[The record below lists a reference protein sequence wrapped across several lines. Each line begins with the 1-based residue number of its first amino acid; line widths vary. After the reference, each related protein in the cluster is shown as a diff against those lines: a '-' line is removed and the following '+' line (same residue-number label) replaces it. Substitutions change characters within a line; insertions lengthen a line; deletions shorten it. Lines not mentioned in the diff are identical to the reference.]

1 MVACQTQQNVVLS
14 CFSLP
19 LSLSLSGFSLALA
32 LPLYLSI
39 YFIVSPPTHCS
50 LSVFILIVYYL
61 SVSLQMLAG
70 LTLPPSLPPSIS
82 LCPSLFLF
90 LPPIVQTQSPVLQS
104 NMLVPMATGST
115 PPHPSISL
123 VAPPLPVQNGPTTAS
138 KVIMFTLEP
147 KQVLTNRF
155 QKNRKYHPMCQ
166 RV

>member
-1 MVACQTQQNVVLS
+1 MLFYHVFL
-14 CFSLP
+14 F
-19 LSLSLSGFSLALA
+19 LSLSLSGFSISLSISI
-32 LPLYLSI
+32 YLSI
-39 YFIVSPPTHCS
+39 YIIVSPPTHCS

-70 LTLPPSLPPSIS
+70 LTLPPSLS
-82 LCPSLFLF
+82 LPLFLF

-147 KQVLTNRF
+147 KQVSTNRF
-155 QKNRKYHPMCQ
+155 
-166 RV
+166 